1 MKLDKRIKRAASF
14 LLIFT
19 LVLIPLASCDK
30 GSKGGKA
37 PEMRAFGEYK
47 PEPVKMKR
55 AKVPEYKV
63 QSDFSNV
70 MNVDSYVMSE
80 DVRQA
85 LLKNKFVMIPG
96 GYEEFFAMYEDNR
109 YSYLANFVTVD
120 SMLHT
125 YHLYFNYLLKVVE
138 EEELSDELLD
148 MSEVLID
155 ISWLQ
160 LKKLK
165 DTAWENAAKRNL
177 AYFTVGACLLDD
189 DVEIY
194 PEVYEEVVE
203 ELENIIDASAANS
216 YSPVMNIGVDVI
228 GVDGALEDYTQYTP
242 RGHYA
247 KSKELE
253 NYFRAMMFY
262 GRQTF
267 RFNHEDEVRSAIL
280 MNYAL
285 MDSDALE
292 TWANVYETTAFF
304 AGVSDDVSPF
314 DTMGIVYEIYGSK
327 PDYKMLVKDN
337 KKFKE
342 ALAEMKKVEKA
353 QINSMLVFDKNIHPD
368 RKEVTAG
375 FRVLGQRYTL
385 DADIFQHLMY
395 RDVGPNPSGEKRMLP
410 KALDV
415 PAAMGSDEALSI
427 LKGEGDFNYKD
438 YESNMKKLRKK
449 IAEIGDDT
457 WQSNL
462 YWGWLYNLKP
472 LTEKTPDG
480 YPEFMKGKLW
490 ERKNLNTFIGSWTEL
505 KHDTILYS
513 KQAMAEM
520 GGGAPPAKLDDR
532 GYVEPQPEV
541 YARLAAL
548 TAMTRTGLEERGL
561 LPESAEDSLKKLEE
575 ISLKL
580 KTISEKELSGKELS
594 KEEYKFIKTIGGELE
609 HLWIESLDDDE
620 DEYPNTYDHPCM
632 LVADVA
638 TGDGAVLHEGTGSI
652 SRLIAIVPV
661 AGKLQIVSG
670 PVYSTY
676 EFVRQ
681 GHRMND
687 EEWIEIVRWGDMMPE
702 MSSWLQKIFLKD
714 GRFYEK
720 YFDDEYFEDDYA
732 DDYVDDEEYEE

>member
-1 MKLDKRIKRAASF
+1 MKVNKHIKRGMSF
-14 LLIFT
+14 LLVFT
-19 LVLIPLASCDK
+19 LILIPLAACDK
-30 GSKGGKA
+30 GTGAQA

-47 PEPVKMKR
+47 LEPVKTKK

-63 QSDFSNV
+63 KADFSNV
-70 MNVDSYVMSE
+70 MNADSYVMSE

-85 LLKNKFVMIPG
+85 LLKNKFVIIPNG
-96 GYEEFFAMYEDNR
+96 HEEFFAMYEENR
-109 YSYLANFVTVD
+109 YSYLANLVTVD

-125 YHLYFNYLLKVVE
+125 YHLYFNYLLKTVE
-138 EEELSDELLD
+138 EEELAEELFD
-148 MSEVLID
+148 MSEELID

-165 DTAWENAAKRNL
+165 GTSWEDAARRNL

-189 DVEIY
+189 YVEVY
-194 PEVYEEVVE
+194 PEVYDEVVE
-203 ELENIIDASAANS
+203 ELENIKDASAVNS
-216 YSPVMNIGVDVI
+216 YSPVMNIGVDI
-228 GVDGALEDYTQYTP
+228 IDTDGALEDYTQYKP
-242 RGHYA
+242 RGHYT
-247 KSKELE
+247 KSRELE
-253 NYFRAMMFY
+253 NYFKAMMFY

-280 MNYAL
+280 MSYAL
-285 MDSDALE
+285 MDSDVLDK
-292 TWANVYETTAFF
+292 WANIYETTAFF

-314 DTMGIVYEIYGSK
+314 DTMGIVYEIYGAN
-327 PDYKMLVKDN
+327 PDYKALPKDK

-342 ALAEMKKVEKA
+342 AIDEMKKVEKA
-353 QINSMLVFDKNIHPD
+353 QINSMLVFDKHIHPD
-368 RKEVTAG
+368 RKAVTAG
-375 FRVLGQRYTL
+375 FRLFGQRYTL

-395 RDVGPNPSGEKRMLP
+395 RDVGPNSNGEKRMLP

-415 PAAMGSDEALSI
+415 PAAMGSDEALAI
-427 LKGEGDFNYKD
+427 LENEGDFRYKD
-438 YESNMKKLRKK
+438 YESNMKGLRKK
-449 IAEIGDDT
+449 ISEIKEDT

-480 YPEFMKGKLW
+480 YPEFMKNKLW
-490 ERKNLNTFIGSWTEL
+490 SRKNLNTFIGSWTEL
-505 KHDTILYS
+505 KHDTVLYS

-520 GGGAPPAKLDDR
+520 GGGSEPEKIDDR

-561 LPESAEDSLKKLEE
+561 LPESAEDSLKQLEK

-580 KTISEKELSGKELS
+580 KEISEKELAGKELS
-594 KEEYKFIKTIGGELE
+594 NKEYKFIKTIGGELE
-609 HLWIESLDDDE
+609 HLWIETLEDDE

-638 TGDGAVLHEGTGSI
+638 TGDGAVLHEGTGCVF
-652 SRLIAIVPV
+652 RLIAIVPV

-681 GHRMND
+681 GERLND
-687 EEWIEIVRWGDMMPE
+687 EEWIEIVRWVDAMPE
-702 MSSWLQKIFLKD
+702 MPSWMQKILLKD
-714 GRFYEK
+714 GRFYGK
-720 YFDDEYFEDDYA
+720 FYDEEYYDEDYDE
-732 DDYVDDEEYEE
+732 YVDDEDWDEE